1 MVSCCSSWASP
12 ISKLLSQAVFS
23 CFNQSMCSPV
33 NGRESVFTCVQCLF
47 LFVVGLVSLQI
58 VSCRIGGVQ
67 VSWFAFCF
75 GAYGLVCF
83 LLRGVYREIP
93 FKGVKTGFCTICPQA
108 DSKRSYLRVKVF
120 ASKKDS
126 SRSRRRC
133 PVLRLGVGYKAP
145 LLLTE
150 WGAKPTIVQQGM
162 GLRALN
168 ACNGSS
174 ISTVGTCGLLI

>member
-1 MVSCCSSWASP
+1 M
-12 ISKLLSQAVFS
+12 
-23 CFNQSMCSPV
+23 
-33 NGRESVFTCVQCLF
+33 
-47 LFVVGLVSLQI
+47 
-58 VSCRIGGVQ
+58 
-67 VSWFAFCF
+67 
-75 GAYGLVCF
+75 VCF
-83 LLRGVYREIP
+83 LLRGVWFGLLFASGRKIP
-93 FKGVKTGFCTICPQA
+93 FKGVKTGFCTICPKQIA
-108 DSKRSYLRVKVF
+108 NGRTLGL
-120 ASKKDS
+120 KDL

-174 ISTVGTCGLLI
+174 NSTVGTCGLLI